1 MRMFNIKIMLR
12 AHIWKAA
19 MEPGTLDDVAG
30 LRCLSQAMTYLGAE
44 TLVIKYTLET
54 ARWRGQGSWRE
65 RLLCSLG

>member
-1 MRMFNIKIMLR
+1 MSMFNIKIMLR
-12 AHIWKAA
+12 AHSWKAA

-54 ARWRGQGSWRE
+54 AR
-65 RLLCSLG
+65 